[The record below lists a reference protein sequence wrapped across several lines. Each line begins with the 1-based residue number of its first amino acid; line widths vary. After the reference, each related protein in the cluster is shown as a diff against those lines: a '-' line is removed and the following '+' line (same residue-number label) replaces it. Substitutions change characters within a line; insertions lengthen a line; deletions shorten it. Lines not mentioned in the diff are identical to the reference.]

1 MYNTIR
7 LLRGEKRLS
16 YSEFKKFQRGDTIFG
31 VDSDPTEIKRWSIDD
46 KDKAK
51 AELSKYQ
58 CSCSRG
64 ICIYDVEEYGLEY
77 CKCDENGEFVSGSDY
92 TLAEEGEN
100 KLVQ

>member
-7 LLRGEKRLS
+7 LLRGEERLS

-64 ICIYDVEEYGLEY
+64 ICISIANVT
-77 CKCDENGEFVSGSDY
+77 KMENLYPVA
-92 TLAEEGEN
+92 TIL
-100 KLVQ
+100 